1 MELDR
6 IVCSNFCARQDTNF
20 IASVM
25 KKKAMVCTNVS
36 WPDLV
41 SLVQSLTSR
50 GMGAALR
57 FV

>member
-20 IASVM
+20 TASVM

-50 GMGAALR
+50 GMALR

>member
-20 IASVM
+20 IASLSR
-25 KKKAMVCTNVS
+25 KKAVVCTNVS

-50 GMGAALR
+50 GMALR